1 MRGDELLD
9 KMELIDAAY
18 VEAAEEKPG
27 RRRLSWVKWAGIAAC
42 LAVVVL
48 AGAFLLR
55 GREPA
60 VKTVTVSVGG
70 IDRVYKDVNVGVG
83 GGPAGPAIDLAS
95 IEWPWEYKT
104 TLERYT
110 SLVLDGREY
119 SSRSCT
125 LTPSILD
132 HSLLGARIGTADVT
146 GGDAY
151 SDEVHSLACE
161 VYEIAGVSPE
171 LYVAV
176 ELDGNFHVFSQ
187 SLSVYDPPATLGEL
201 LDSCSLPQTLTL
213 VHFTRHNGPDES
225 VRYRQDDDA
234 YLWSVLEGCRDAKFV
249 EEEPR
254 WMETIG
260 EYLSFTAESE
270 ALGVHNLAFYVTRKG
285 YIWTNTFGY
294 AYMFEIGQ
302 EAAGQI
308 IDYAE
313 THYVESP
320 WESLY
325 DGLAGTVTGIEDGYL
340 LIDDTILCA
349 DPKDGMVFRVPLD
362 DVRISRHIDF
372 GHVDVGDT
380 VSVTFT
386 GDIDVEAGNVVRG
399 AFDLTECWIYEGEAV
414 VPL

>member
-9 KMELIDAAY
+9 KMELIDPAY

-27 RRRLSWVKWAGIAAC
+27 RRKISWVKWGGIAAC
-42 LAVVVL
+42 LAAAVL
-48 AGAFLLR
+48 AGAFLLWGR
-55 GREPA
+55 GPA
-60 VKTVTVSVGG
+60 TISVDVGG
-70 IDRVYKDVNVGVG
+70 ISREYKDATVGHQM
-83 GGPAGPAIDLAS
+83 AS

-119 SSRSCT
+119 NSRSS
-125 LTPSILD
+125 PYYPAMLD
-132 HSLLGARIGTADVT
+132 PSLLGARIGTVDVT

-151 SDEVHSLACE
+151 SDEVHTLACE

-171 LYVAV
+171 LYLAV
-176 ELDGNFHVFSQ
+176 ELDGEFYVFSQ
-187 SLSVYDPPATLGEL
+187 NEYDPPATLGEL
-201 LDSCSLPQTLTL
+201 LDSCDLPRTLTL
-213 VHFTRHNGPDES
+213 VQFTQEDGPGES
-225 VRYRQDDDA
+225 GNYHRQDDDA
-234 YLWSVLEGCRDAKFV
+234 YLWSVLEDCRDAEFV
-249 EEEPR
+249 EEPPR
-254 WMETIG
+254 WMETVG

-270 ALGVHNLAFYVTRKG
+270 ALGVHNLAFYVTKSG

-294 AYMFEIGQ
+294 AYMFRIGE

-308 IDYAE
+308 IDYALSHSE
-313 THYVESP
+313 PVRREP
-320 WESLY
+320 LY
-325 DGLAGTVTGIEDGYL
+325 NGLAGTLTGIEDGYL
-340 LIDDTILCA
+340 LIDDSVRCA

-372 GHVDVGDT
+372 EGIGVGDL
-380 VSVTFT
+380 VEVVFT

-399 AFDLTECWIYEGEAV
+399 AFDLNECWIYEGEAV

>member
-9 KMELIDAAY
+9 KMELIDPAY

-27 RRRLSWVKWAGIAAC
+27 RRRLSWVKWGGIAAC

-55 GREPA
+55 GRA
-60 VKTVTVSVGG
+60 VKTVTVSIGG
-70 IDRVYKDVNVGVG
+70 ISREYKDVTVGQ
-83 GGPAGPAIDLAS
+83 PLTS

-119 SSRSCT
+119 SSRIR
-125 LTPSILD
+125 PYYPAMLD
-132 HSLLGARIGTADVT
+132 PALLGARIGTVDVT
-146 GGDAY
+146 GGDSY
-151 SDEVHSLACE
+151 SDEVHSMACE

-171 LYVAV
+171 LYLAV
-176 ELDGNFHVFSQ
+176 ELDGNFHVFSR

-213 VHFTRHNGPDES
+213 VQFTQQDGLGES
-225 VRYRQDDDA
+225 GDYRRQDDDA

-249 EEEPR
+249 EEEENPR
-254 WMETIG
+254 WIETIG

-285 YIWTNTFGY
+285 YIWTNAFGY

-308 IDYAE
+308 IDYALSHSE
-313 THYVESP
+313 PVQREP
-320 WESLY
+320 LY
-325 DGLAGTVTGIEDGYL
+325 NGLAGTVTGIEDGYL

-349 DPKDGMVFRVPLD
+349 DLKDGMVFRVPLD
-362 DVRISRHIDF
+362 NVRISRHIDF

-399 AFDLTECWIYEGEAV
+399 AVDLDECWIEEGEV
-414 VPL
+414 LIPL